1 MTLII
6 PFLGIVLLSEGLLRL
21 SLSLLLLIC
30 LLLVFYYAEKLILL
44 SFGAREIIDAD
55 NQVLFQAL
63 KGQTYRHREKQPKVY
78 LYTGHRVKCFVFE
91 KFGGWSILLDRS
103 LLRGLSKEQVEALV
117 FYIINYKKSGQA
129 KVQTIGMGVLSV
141 ILKLVYWF
149 WGLFKFNSITKVS
162 NIGIFITLIMIK
174 PLLELII
181 SLSKIRTKVQSPLEL
196 KSIFYQIDE
205 EVVKR
210 SFTEFMIYHL
220 EKDVTLQ
227 DLLVEFLEEYPML
240 ENCEFEGV

>member
-1 MTLII
+1 MTVLKSIIIFIMTLII

-129 KVQTIGMGVLSV
+129 KIQTIGMG
-141 ILKLVYWF
+141 
-149 WGLFKFNSITKVS
+149 KVS